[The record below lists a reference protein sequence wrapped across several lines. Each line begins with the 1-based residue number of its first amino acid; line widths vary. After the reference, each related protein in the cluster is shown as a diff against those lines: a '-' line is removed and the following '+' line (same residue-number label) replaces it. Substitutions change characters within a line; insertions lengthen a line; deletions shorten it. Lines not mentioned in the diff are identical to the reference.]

1 MQVKPM
7 IQKESVN
14 IPELACGIIIVFLE
28 DAFGKKLCDI
38 VGESGTGR

>member
-1 MQVKPM
+1 MKTR

-14 IPELACGIIIVFLE
+14 ISELACGGIIVFLE